1 MSCAAQTAGNTGSE
15 DQLGCGVATQ
25 RAARLLVSV
34 RVAYTAE
41 ITMWFSVVGRLE
53 PVVSAGAL
61 AWVAVQAR
69 GSPRMPFLL
78 QPLAPTCRSLT
89 CSGGNRPPCGAR
101 SQLVITPWWAPR
113 PYQLLLSIRE
123 H

>member
-25 RAARLLVSV
+25 RVARLLVSV

-61 AWVAVQAR
+61 AWAACCAGLR
-69 GSPRMPFLL
+69 EPKNAFPPEAS
-78 QPLAPTCRSLT
+78 
-89 CSGGNRPPCGAR
+89 CSH
-101 SQLVITPWWAPR
+101 
-113 PYQLLLSIRE
+113 LSIINLLRR
-123 H
+123 